1 MNPANILTLVQLTD
15 THLRPNGERVLG
27 AVDTHAVL
35 LHVLDKL
42 RTGGRRIDA
51 LILSGDLADT
61 GAPEAYRRLRAAVEP
76 VAAELG
82 AQVLYV
88 MGNHDERAA
97 FGVELLGHEPG
108 SAAATAPYDQVL
120 EVAGLR
126 VIGLDS
132 TTPGQHH
139 GHLEDNQLDWLAAQL
154 REPAPLGSLLVL
166 HHPPLPSAVPAA
178 EFLKLRNADRLA
190 EVLTGTDVRMILCGH
205 NHMTAASALAGIPVW
220 VGPALAY
227 RIDALSPAG
236 RQYGIA
242 GSGSTRIDVLDTAI
256 IASAVET
263 TPTTRLYDKSDIEV
277 QGRLQTLAPGK
288 G

>member
-1 MNPANILTLVQLTD
+1 MNPADAPILVQLTD

-35 LHVLDKL
+35 LHVLDIL

-88 MGNHDERAA
+88 MGNHDERTA
-97 FGVELLGHEPG
+97 FGIELFGYDPG
-108 SAAATAPYDQVL
+108 SAAAAAPHDQVL
-120 EVAGLR
+120 DVAGLR
-126 VIGLDS
+126 LIGLDS

-139 GHLEDNQLDWLAAQL
+139 GRLEDSQLDWLAAQL
-154 REPAPLGSLLVL
+154 REPARLGSLLVL

-227 RIDALSPAG
+227 RIDAMSPAG

-242 GSGSTRIDVLDTAI
+242 GSGFTRIDILDTAI

-263 TPTTRLYDKSDIEV
+263 TPTTRLYDKSDTEV
-277 QGRLQTLAPGK
+277 QERLRALASGK